1 IRSNLPPG
9 IVANVALDRSQLVNA
24 TITTVVENLA
34 IGALLVIV
42 TLFLLLGDVR
52 AATIAALVIPL
63 SIVMSATGMNAMGI
77 SGNLMSLGAL
87 DFGLI
92 IDGAVIIVENTL
104 RRIAERQ
111 KREGRPLTRDERLN
125 EAVQSSQEMVR
136 PTVYGQIVIF
146 LVFVPCLTFQGVEG
160 KMFSPMVITL
170 MLALAS
176 AFVLSLTFVPAMVAL
191 LMSGRV
197 SETEVSFI
205 RGAKRLYAPALRQV
219 LAHPVPSIAAG
230 TAIFAAAA
238 VVFVSLG
245 RVFLPTL
252 DEVNLNLDSVR
263 IPSTSIEQ
271 SVKLD
276 LPLERALLTLPEV
289 A

>member
-1 IRSNLPPG
+1 
-9 IVANVALDRSQLVNA
+9 
-24 TITTVVENLA
+24 
-34 IGALLVIV
+34 
-42 TLFLLLGDVR
+42 
-52 AATIAALVIPL
+52 
-63 SIVMSATGMNAMGI
+63 
-77 SGNLMSLGAL
+77 GAL

-111 KREGRPLTRDERLN
+111 KQEGRVITRDERLF

-136 PTVYGQIVIF
+136 PTIYGQIVIF

-205 RGAKRLYAPALRQV
+205 RGTKRLYAPALRQV
-219 LAHPVPSIAAG
+219 LAHPLPFIAAG

-276 LPLERALLTLPEV
+276 LPLERALMKLPEV
-289 A
+289 SLAYSKAGTASLAADPMPTNASDNYIILKPKNEWPEGVRVKDDVLKRIAEVLKPIVNPYEFNQPIQM